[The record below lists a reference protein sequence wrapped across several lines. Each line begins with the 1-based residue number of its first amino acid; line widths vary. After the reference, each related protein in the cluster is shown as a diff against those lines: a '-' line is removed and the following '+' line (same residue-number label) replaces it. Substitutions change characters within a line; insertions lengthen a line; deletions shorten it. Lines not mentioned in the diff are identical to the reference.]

1 MKKPYKP
8 PKITVYGDLTQMT
21 QTMAMGGMF
30 DNMMKT
36 MRT

>member
-8 PKITVYGDLTQMT
+8 PKLTTYGDLSQLTKT
-21 QTMAMGGMF
+21 KNMGGNF